1 MIKKFLGEFFQNT
14 TNLIMTPILVLV
26 MSQKGLN
33 INLSVMLVVI
43 LSITLI
49 TILKLYEK
57 KKTLVEAARKE
68 YVNMSNIIEQNTSNF
83 TLIKLYNNKW
93 NKKNYLKKKI
103 KG

>member
-1 MIKKFLGEFFQNT
+1 
-14 TNLIMTPILVLV
+14 MTPILVLV

-83 TLIKLYNNKW
+83 TLIKLYNNQMEQKELFE
-93 NKKNYLKKKI
+93 KRK
-103 KG
+103 